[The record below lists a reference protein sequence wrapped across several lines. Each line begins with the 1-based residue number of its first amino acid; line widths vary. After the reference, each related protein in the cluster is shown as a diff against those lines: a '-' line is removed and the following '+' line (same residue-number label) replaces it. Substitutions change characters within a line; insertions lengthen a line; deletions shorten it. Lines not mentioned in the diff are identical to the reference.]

1 MNRLMCTSSRSGRNA
16 WVTSSWWKGSPAL
29 PPPPGNLVSQLG
41 VRCQAA
47 HESTSAKLNWLNTL
61 GTAEVSAAYYCAC
74 ARRGGEEGK

>member
-1 MNRLMCTSSRSGRNA
+1 MEVEGADTLGTPSSEQMNRLMCTSSRSGRNA
-16 WVTSSWWKGSPAL
+16 WVTSSWWKGLAL

-61 GTAEVSAAYYCAC
+61 GTAE
-74 ARRGGEEGK
+74 